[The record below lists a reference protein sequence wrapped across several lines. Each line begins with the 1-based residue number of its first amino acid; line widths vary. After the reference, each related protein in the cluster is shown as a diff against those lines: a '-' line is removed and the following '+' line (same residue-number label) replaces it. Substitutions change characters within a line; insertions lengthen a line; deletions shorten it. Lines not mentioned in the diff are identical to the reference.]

1 MEYGPE
7 DEPGSGPD
15 HLVEWMRGW
24 ADERPAVILL
34 TGNPDLHLM
43 NSLDP
48 ARVAKSE
55 RREVREAWL
64 PLVTANELLAMGV
77 NVSHVHTDLMI
88 GGPEVDVDGV
98 TADGRTVP
106 IIRADVWQI
115 ETA

>member
-1 MEYGPE
+1 MEYRPE
-7 DEPGSGPD
+7 AELGSGPN
-15 HLVEWMRGW
+15 HLVEWISRW

-43 NSLDP
+43 NGLDP

-88 GGPEVDVDGV
+88 GGAEEDVDGV